1 MKQERKLV
9 FRAQDG
15 AKVKTKREYILQKLY
30 LLELKKRE
38 LEGLKEYEQLKR

>member
-9 FRAQDG
+9 FRLQDG
-15 AKVKTKREYILQKLY
+15 GKVKTKKEYLLQKLY

-38 LEGLKEYEQLKR
+38 LEGLNEYQQLKK